1 MEPQQASKWPS
12 GIRERKVIGRMST
25 PWQRLTCLGVVLVV
39 AGCAQFPVSGLRP
52 QYPKAR
58 FRFGGP
64 GGEVAYVKVDSLQPT
79 LLWEPFPRPQDH
91 EADKEGVLKR
101 IRNVAY
107 DLKILRALDNYPIEL
122 IYARQGLPEP
132 SHSIEEPLEP
142 STKYFWTIRA
152 RFELDGHSRVIA
164 WGRGRWRTVG
174 ENDWDRLTPLGSK
187 WGKPYYK
194 SVISWRQALV
204 PNPFYHRFKT
214 PRK

>member
-1 MEPQQASKWPS
+1 M
-12 GIRERKVIGRMST
+12 
-25 PWQRLTCLGVVLVV
+25 
-39 AGCAQFPVSGLRP
+39 
-52 QYPKAR
+52 
-58 FRFGGP
+58 
-64 GGEVAYVKVDSLQPT
+64 AYVKVDSLQPT

-164 WGRGRWRTVG
+164 WGGWLTHRGGAET
-174 ENDWDRLTPLGSK
+174 DWDRLTPHASR
-187 WGKPYYK
+187 WERTYYE
-194 SVISWRQALV
+194 SLDSWRQALV
-204 PNPFYHRFKT
+204 PNPFYYRFKT

>member
-1 MEPQQASKWPS
+1 M
-12 GIRERKVIGRMST
+12 
-25 PWQRLTCLGVVLVV
+25 
-39 AGCAQFPVSGLRP
+39 
-52 QYPKAR
+52 
-58 FRFGGP
+58 
-64 GGEVAYVKVDSLQPT
+64 AYVKVDSLQPT
-79 LLWEPFPRPQDH
+79 LLWEPVPRPEDH

-164 WGRGRWRTVG
+164 WGGWLTHRGGAET
-174 ENDWDRLTPLGSK
+174 DWDRLTPHGSGRK
-187 WGKPYYK
+187 KSSYK
-194 SVISWRQALV
+194 SLNSWRQALV
-204 PNPFYHRFKT
+204 PNPFYYRFKT

>member
-1 MEPQQASKWPS
+1 MELQQASKWPS
-12 GIRERKVIGRMST
+12 SNSERKVIGRMST

-39 AGCAQFPVSGLRP
+39 ASCAKVPVSGLRP
-52 QYPKAR
+52 EYPKVR
-58 FRFGGP
+58 QSIVEP
-64 GGEVAYVKVDSLQPT
+64 PLPAYVKVDSLQPT
-79 LLWEPFPRPQDH
+79 LRWEPFPRPQDH
-91 EADKEGVLKR
+91 KADKKGVLKR

-107 DLKILRALDNYPIEL
+107 DLKIWRVEDDYPIEL

-164 WGRGRWRTVG
+164 WGRWRMHG
-174 ENDWDRLTPLGSK
+174 KNDWDRLTTHASGRERPS
-187 WGKPYYK
+187 YK
-194 SVISWRQALV
+194 SLFSWRQALV
-204 PNPFYHRFKT
+204 PNPFYFRFKT